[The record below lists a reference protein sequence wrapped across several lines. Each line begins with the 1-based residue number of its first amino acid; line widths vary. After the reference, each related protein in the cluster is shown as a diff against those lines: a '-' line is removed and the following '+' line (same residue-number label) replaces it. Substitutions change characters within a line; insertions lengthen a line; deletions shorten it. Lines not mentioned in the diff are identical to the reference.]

1 MCSDSKWKGD
11 IQYGQNQDFGPK
23 GVWIDDPSQ
32 GQSAK
37 IYDAQS
43 KWVGEWVAADWGYSH
58 GGRLGRY
65 YFSPYDQNEQ
75 TEWMKPGSGD
85 GFLVWDKNGN
95 GIIDDN
101 TEMMSE
107 FDANGNKNSKMVLKN
122 LRTTS
127 IKTMM
132 VLSKVLN

>member
-1 MCSDSKWKGD
+1 ME
-11 IQYGQNQDFGPK
+11 
-23 GVWIDDPSQ
+23 
-32 GQSAK
+32 GQSK
-37 IYDAQS
+37 TWTSSEDFDAQS

-65 YFSPYDQNEQ
+65 YFSPYDQKEQ

-107 FDANGNKNSKMVLKN
+107 SMNMEIRSFKMVLKN
-122 LRTTS
+122 LLITS
-127 IKTMM
+127 IQTRMESLKEQNST
-132 VLSKVLN
+132 S

>member
-1 MCSDSKWKGD
+1 MGS
-11 IQYGQNQDFGPK
+11 
-23 GVWIDDPSQ
+23 
-32 GQSAK
+32 
-37 IYDAQS
+37 
-43 KWVGEWVAADWGYSH
+43 ADWGYSH

-107 FDANGNKNSKMVLKN
+107 FDANGNKVFQNGLKN
-122 LRTTS
+122 LLTIS

-132 VLSKVLN
+132 VLLRGPN